1 MDLKEKIEI
10 YKLCIDMADK
20 TSERRL
26 KSNSFIITINTGLI
40 SLNSYLSLSGLGQT
54 AWSIVICIVCI
65 IVNIYWIYLISTYK
79 KINEAKFATINK
91 IEVDNNFPFKPFN
104 EEHSYLHS
112 ERYFHLSAIERLIPF
127 TLILL
132 NIAIIFIVSLS
143 ETKAPISP
151 TIINIISERI

>member
-10 YKLCIDMADK
+10 YKLCIEMADK

-54 AWSIVICIVCI
+54 AWSIVICIVCM
-65 IVNIYWIYLISTYK
+65 IVNIYWACLISTYK
-79 KINEAKFATINK
+79 KINEAKFHIINK
-91 IEVDNNFPFKPFN
+91 IEVDNRFPLKPFN
-104 EEHSYLHS
+104 EEHSYLES
-112 ERYFHLSAIERLIPF
+112 VRYFHLSTIERLIPF

-132 NIAIIFIVSLS
+132 NIMIILIVLLL
-143 ETKAPISP
+143 EAKDPISP
-151 TIINIISERI
+151 TIINIVSERI